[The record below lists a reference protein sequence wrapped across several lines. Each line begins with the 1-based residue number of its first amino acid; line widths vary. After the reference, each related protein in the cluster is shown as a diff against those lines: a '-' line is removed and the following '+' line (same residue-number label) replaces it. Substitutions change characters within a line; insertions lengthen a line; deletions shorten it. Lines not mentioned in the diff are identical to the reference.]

1 MIHFNDQR
9 QQILEALQRLEDN
22 TQPLFGIMTPQH
34 MVEHIAQAV
43 SISNGERTLSLMVD
57 SDRASTQKRI
67 MIFTDRPFPKGMKA
81 PSLDGKQPALMFN
94 NLDEAKRELI
104 RQFDLFDAWYH
115 QHPEA
120 TCMHPFLGPLNQD
133 EWVRFHTKHVTHHF
147 QQFSLI

>member
-9 QQILEALQRLEDN
+9 QQILDALQRLEFD

-34 MVEHIAQAV
+34 MVEHVAQAV

-57 SDRASTQKRI
+57 SDRASIQKRI
-67 MIFTDRPFPKGMKA
+67 MIFTDRPFPKGLQA
-81 PSLDGKQPALMFN
+81 PSLDGKQPALMFD

-104 RQFDLFDAWYH
+104 RQLDLFDMWYQ
-115 QHPEA
+115 QHPEE
-120 TCMHPFLGPLNQD
+120 TCMHPFLGPLNHD
-133 EWVRFHTKHVTHHF
+133 EWVRFHTKHLTHHF